1 MSGLGTLTLAQGE
14 QLASQDNDHVMPW
27 WMGYLLINPLR
38 RLTDPPELVVGPYI
52 KPGDTV
58 LDIGCAMGY
67 FTLPMAKMVG
77 EEGKVIATDI
87 QPEMLVRLQKRVQRA
102 KLGNRVDVR
111 RSYDLS
117 LGLSDLP
124 GQADFALAFAV
135 LHEAVSKQAMLE
147 QVYTTLRPGGR
158 LLIVEPPSQVT
169 TCDWEKTEETAFR
182 AGFILEEHPAI
193 HGRKDRAMLLSKPV
207 HQGMRA

>member
-1 MSGLGTLTLAQGE
+1 MSGLGTLTLVHDDPMVQ
-14 QLASQDNDHVMPW
+14 QDNDHVMPW

-38 RLTDPPELVVGPYI
+38 RLSDPPELIVGPYI
-52 KPGDTV
+52 KPGNTV

-77 EEGKVIATDI
+77 QEGRVIATDI

-102 KLGNRVDVR
+102 KLGNRIDLR

-117 LGLSDLP
+117 LGLADLP

-147 QVYTTLRPGGR
+147 QIYATLRPGGR
-158 LLIVEPPSQVT
+158 LLIVEPPSKVNVSN
-169 TCDWEKTEETAFR
+169 WAKTEETAFR
-182 AGFILEEHPAI
+182 AGFILEEHPSI
-193 HGRKDRAMLLSKPV
+193 HGRIDRSMLLSKPA
-207 HQGMRA
+207 QSGKRA

>member
-1 MSGLGTLTLAQGE
+1 MGGLGTLTLDTSDTIRQP
-14 QLASQDNDHVMPW
+14 DNSHVMPW

-38 RLTDPPELVVGPYI
+38 RISDPPELLVGHYI
-52 KPGDTV
+52 KPGNTV

-77 EEGKVIATDI
+77 EEGRVIATDI

-102 KLGNRVDVR
+102 KLGGRVDVR
-111 RSYDLS
+111 RAYDLS

-135 LHEAVSKQAMLE
+135 LHEAVSKQALLE
-147 QVYTTLRPGGR
+147 QVYTALRPGGR

-169 TCDWEKTEETAFR
+169 NCDWEKSEEVAFR
-182 AGFILEEHPAI
+182 AGFLLEEHPVI
-193 HGRKDRAMLLSKPV
+193 RGHKDRAMLLSKPV
-207 HQGMRA
+207 HNGMRA